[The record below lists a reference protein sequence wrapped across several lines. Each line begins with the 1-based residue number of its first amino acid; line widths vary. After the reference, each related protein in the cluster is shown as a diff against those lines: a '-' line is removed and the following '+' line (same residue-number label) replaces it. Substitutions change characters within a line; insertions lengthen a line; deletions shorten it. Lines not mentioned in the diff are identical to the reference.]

1 MALNVLGKIIVA
13 DIFELVN
20 DALLEAKIRS
30 RCRLSWMIYALGS
43 ISLAIYSMCTL
54 LRCHLNVG

>member
-30 RCRLSWMIYALGS
+30 DAGLAGWSMPYGAL
-43 ISLAIYSMCTL
+43 
-54 LRCHLNVG
+54 V